1 MTPFSFGAAGQ
12 ALFGVYHAPNPTAA
26 RNSAVLL
33 CAPIGLEY
41 MRTHYSMRL
50 LANHLANAGLHV
62 LRFDYRGTGDSSG
75 SIGSEQMDCW
85 IEDINLAARE
95 ICDIAATQDLA
106 VCGLR
111 AGALLAALAI
121 SRGATHP
128 RRLVLWDPIVRGGS
142 YLEDLCCMHECKIGG
157 RRDDSDE
164 LLGMRYPADLRG
176 ALTALDLAT
185 LIGHV
190 RTDEFALVTSAER
203 EDYTALAL
211 AARARW
217 PQARARFVADP
228 VDWRSIRGIDDARM
242 TGPIIRAVAEE
253 LEAAS

>member
-1 MTPFSFGAAGQ
+1 MTPFSFGTPGQ

-26 RNSAVLL
+26 RASAVLL

-75 SIGSEQMDCW
+75 SIGAEQIDCW
-85 IEDINLAARE
+85 VEDINLAARE
-95 ICDIAATQDLA
+95 ICEIAATQDLA

-121 SRGATHP
+121 SQGATHP
-128 RRLVLWDPIVRGGS
+128 RRLVLWDPVVRGKS
-142 YLEDLCCMHECKIGG
+142 YLEDLRSMHVRKIGG
-157 RRDDSDE
+157 RPDDSDE
-164 LLGMRYPADLRG
+164 LLGMRYPGDLRG
-176 ALTALDLAT
+176 VLESLDLAA
-185 LIGHV
+185 LIARV
-190 RTDEFALVTSAER
+190 RADEFALVTSAER
-203 EDYTALAL
+203 ADYTDLAN

-217 PQARARFVADP
+217 PQARSLYVEDP

-242 TGPIIRAVAEE
+242 TGPIIRAVAEA
-253 LEAAS
+253 LEANP